1 MSFSASPARVFNVI
15 FSDLVT
21 NHTINLPT
29 GSNAPNN
36 IIINILYTLS
46 TNYSGTSP
54 LTLQLLNPTT
64 NNALLNI
71 NVLNNST
78 FLATVVP
85 MLKVML
91 SSSTIISNLPILPND
106 VISYFFSPTATIG
119 GFTGSQ
125 IISSADIYNNL
136 VVNYT
141 GRGTG
146 FTGSGFT
153 GPGFTGPSLTNPL
166 MTRGNIQADLPDL
179 LFPYLDGAKFT
190 GFTGIGPNDLDNKI
204 VTTTNLPTDLIP
216 YLAQS
221 QYPLSTQPGG
231 NKLVTSFGNANLVSN
246 FFGSL
251 ASNPGFITA
260 VASEIIENDNIT
272 SINIGN
278 NSTISLVD
286 NFNLSSN
293 DVNLFQTIDDYLGY
307 TGGTASAGTTGPI
320 NFISLTLTPSAA
332 ISFITDPFYSESVPS
347 LVVQGNLLNSVIAPP
362 TSTLNKYALV
372 KGLLPMNSYSP
383 GATGINGNALPLFEF
398 IDPNASIFATGATGP
413 NAYISGVTGV
423 QLMNNTGIISFKMQS
438 PKISFPCTAYGLVDN
453 TYNSS
458 AYTIPSATYSPSI
471 INAMLPLY
479 TELAVAAGL
488 VFENEVAELKNEFD
502 QLTNGLG
509 ILGSLANYL
518 QAYSENIYV
527 VGLYTSAISINGN
540 GAPIGYSYYN
550 GYGYTGTTG
559 DAPSVWSKSLYTPPP
574 QTLNLTGFAL
584 PPKDGTT
591 SNNVQTTDF
600 VGTNTCTTIPNQVIY
615 PINNTIIIPFSY
627 KGFGSIGNA
636 PGSCN
641 HPPYVLSINLNN
653 IYYQSG
659 TMPTGYSNGYIIQQG
674 TTIKICNESN
684 YIVQLTSRNIT
695 YSGSYPSTAS
705 LPSTIL
711 PVPISPFTSFNP
723 ITPTPDANPPN
734 ENSGYRGV
742 TGPNG
747 WPDVTGYTNPVS
759 NPTINSI
766 NLRETTSDV
775 IYIKAGDSIRLV
787 FAQNANGAAGG
798 TWGYL

>member
-1 MSFSASPARVFNVI
+1 MSYSASPSKVFTAN
-15 FSDLVT
+15 FSDSNTSQQIPV
-21 NHTINLPT
+21 NGPT
-29 GSNAPNN
+29 SINN
-36 IIINILYTLS
+36 IIVNVLYTLS
-46 TNYSGTSP
+46 ANYSGAP
-54 LTLQLLNPTT
+54 LTLQLTNITA

-78 FLATVVP
+78 FKTTVVP
-85 MLKVML
+85 TLTVLL
-91 SSSTIISNLPILPND
+91 SNSTAISKQPILPND
-106 VISYFFSPTATIG
+106 VISYFFAPTSG
-119 GFTGSQ
+119 GGYSGNSV
-125 IISSADIYNNL
+125 ISSSDIYNNL

-146 FTGSGFT
+146 FTGAGFT

-166 MTRGNIQADLPDL
+166 MTRGNIQSDLPGL
-179 LFPYLDGAKFT
+179 LFPYLDGASIM
-190 GFTGIGPNDLDNKI
+190 GFTGIGPNPLDNKI
-204 VTTTNLPTDLIP
+204 VTTTNLPTDLTP

-251 ASNPGFITA
+251 ASNPGFVSA

-293 DVNLFQTIDDYLGY
+293 DVYLFQSIDDYLGY

-320 NFISLTLTPSAA
+320 NFASLTLTPSAA
-332 ISFITDPFYSESVPS
+332 IAFIADPFYTESVPS
-347 LVVQGNLLNSVIAPP
+347 LIVQGNLLNSIIAPP

-383 GATGINGNALPLFEF
+383 GATGTDALPIFEF
-398 IDPNASIFATGATGP
+398 IDPNATIFATGATGSSSF
-413 NAYISGVTGV
+413 AEVTGI
-423 QLMNNTGIISFKMQS
+423 QLLNNTGIISFKAQS
-438 PKISFPCTAYGLVDN
+438 PKISFPCTAYGLIDN
-453 TYNSS
+453 TYSAS
-458 AYTIPSATYSPSI
+458 AYTIPSATYPPSI
-471 INAMLPLY
+471 INAMLPIY
-479 TELAVAAGL
+479 TELAVAANL
-488 VFENEVAELKNEFD
+488 VFKNEVDELKNEID
-502 QLTNGLG
+502 QLTNDLG

-518 QAYSENIYV
+518 KAYSENIYV
-527 VGLYTSAISINGN
+527 TGSYTSAITINGN
-540 GAPIGYSYYN
+540 GSPIGYSYYN

-559 DAPSVWSKSLYTPPP
+559 DAPSVWSGSLYTPPP
-574 QTLNLTGFAL
+574 VTLNLNGFTL

-653 IYYQSG
+653 IYYTSG
-659 TMPTGYSNGYIIQQG
+659 TTPTGYSNGYIIQQG
-674 TTIKICNESN
+674 TTLKICNESN
-684 YIVQLTSRNIT
+684 YIVQFTSRNIT
-695 YSGSYPSTAS
+695 YSGNYPATAS
-705 LPSTIL
+705 LPNAIL
-711 PVPISPFTSFNP
+711 PVPISPFNSFDYNT
-723 ITPTPDANPPN
+723 ITPLPDANPPN
-734 ENSGYRGV
+734 SASSYRGISD
-742 TGPNG
+742 
-747 WPDVTGYTNPVS
+747 WPFAANYTSPS
-759 NPTINSI
+759 ANPTINSI

-787 FAQNANGAAGG
+787 FSQNANGVVGG

>member
-29 GSNAPNN
+29 GSNTPRN
-36 IIINILYTLS
+36 IIVNILYTLS
-46 TNYSGTSP
+46 TKFTGTSP

-64 NNALLNI
+64 DNALLNI

-78 FLATVVP
+78 FLATIVP
-85 MLKVML
+85 TLKVML
-91 SSSTIISNLPILPND
+91 STSTIISNLPILPND
-106 VISYFFSPTATIG
+106 VISYFFSSPTSNPA
-119 GFTGSQ
+119 GFVGNSV
-125 IISSADIYNNL
+125 ISSADIYNNL

-146 FTGSGFT
+146 S
-153 GPGFTGPSLTNPL
+153 GFTGPSLTNPL
-166 MTRGNIQADLPDL
+166 MTRGNIQSDLPDL
-179 LFPYLDGAKFT
+179 LFPYLDGAQFT

-251 ASNPGFITA
+251 ASNPGFISA

-278 NSTISLVD
+278 NSTISLAD

-307 TGGTASAGTTGPI
+307 TGGTASSGTTGPI

-332 ISFITDPFYSESVPS
+332 ISFITDPFYTESVPS
-347 LVVQGNLLNSVIAPP
+347 LVVQGNLLNSMISPP
-362 TSTLNKYALV
+362 TSTLQKYALV
-372 KGLLPMNSYSP
+372 KGLLPMNSYNP
-383 GATGINGNALPLFEF
+383 GATGSNALPLFEF
-398 IDPNASIFATGATGP
+398 IDPNASIFATGATGATGS
-413 NAYISGVTGV
+413 NVYIPGVTGV
-423 QLMNNTGIISFKMQS
+423 QLINNTGIISFKAQS

-453 TYNSS
+453 TSSAS
-458 AYTIPSATYSPSI
+458 AYTIPSATYPPSI
-471 INAMLPLY
+471 INAMLPIY
-479 TELAVAAGL
+479 TELAVAANL
-488 VFENEVAELKNEFD
+488 VFKNEVDELQNEINT
-502 QLTNGLG
+502 LTNDLG

-518 QAYSENIYV
+518 KAYSENIYV
-527 VGLYTSAISINGN
+527 AGLYTSAITINGN

-559 DAPSVWSKSLYTPPP
+559 DAPSVWSGSLYTPPP
-574 QTLNLTGFAL
+574 VSLNLTGFAL
-584 PPKDGTT
+584 PPKDGIEST
-591 SNNVQTTDF
+591 NVQITDF

-636 PGSCN
+636 TGSCN

-653 IYYQSG
+653 IYYTG
-659 TMPTGYSNGYIIQQG
+659 GNLPAGYSNGYIIQQG

-684 YIVQLTSRNIT
+684 YIVQLTSRNLT
-695 YSGSYPSTAS
+695 YNGNYPFTSF
-705 LPSTIL
+705 LPNNIL
-711 PVPISPFTSFNP
+711 PVPISPFTSFSP
-723 ITPTPDANPPN
+723 ILPSTTVDANPPN
-734 ENSGYRGV
+734 PSSAYRGV
-742 TGPNG
+742 TN
-747 WPDVTGYTNPVS
+747 WPVVASYTNPAS
-759 NPTINSI
+759 NTTINGI

-787 FAQNANGAAGG
+787 FSQNINGAAGG